1 MASRCPAFHQL
12 TLRAILS
19 SLLRNAPGRSL
30 LLLLLLLLLRFQR
43 RCGESRAKSMMTPVF
58 HQPLSSLLKYVPVI
72 SSSPSSS
79 PSPSAFP
86 EKKMKMEKE
95 KEVRPSDARGFSTAS

>member
-1 MASRCPAFHQL
+1 
-12 TLRAILS
+12 
-19 SLLRNAPGRSL
+19 
-30 LLLLLLLLLRFQR
+30 
-43 RCGESRAKSMMTPVF
+43 
-58 HQPLSSLLKYVPVI
+58 LKYVPVI
-72 SSSPSSS
+72 SSS